1 MEETDRPTM
10 GVGMSVVT
18 GLLLIV
24 AGIIMLADPKM
35 SLTFFIWVFGL
46 GVITYGVLH
55 AVAALMGKKDAKGE
69 TQKAAG
75 VTGGV
80 LAVIA
85 GVLVIAWP
93 GMTAGVMIYIVAGW
107 AIFTG
112 VVDLAR
118 VFMPGASAGG
128 RIWHLIS
135 GVAGI
140 VLGLIIMLYPA
151 DGILTILWLVGIY
164 LIVLGF
170 LRIITGVFAPASRL
184 GPSANEPHPF

>member
-1 MEETDRPTM
+1 MEAADRPRM

-18 GLLLIV
+18 GLLLIA

-55 AVAALMGKKDAKGE
+55 AVAALMGKRDAKGE

-112 VVDLAR
+112 VVDFARAFMRGTSAAGRVWYVIAGLA
-118 VFMPGASAGG
+118 
-128 RIWHLIS
+128 
-135 GVAGI
+135 GVA
-140 VLGLIIMLYPA
+140 LGLVIMLYPA
-151 DGILTILWLVGIY
+151 DSILTILWLVGIY

-170 LRIITGVFAPASRL
+170 LRIVTGVFAPASRL